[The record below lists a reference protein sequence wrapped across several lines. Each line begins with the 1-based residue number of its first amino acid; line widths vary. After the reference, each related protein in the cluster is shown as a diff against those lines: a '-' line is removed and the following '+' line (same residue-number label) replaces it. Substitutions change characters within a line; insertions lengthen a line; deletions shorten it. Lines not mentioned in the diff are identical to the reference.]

1 MFINLQGGPAVMP
14 HHLTAQQGGGYQ
26 EGYGGV
32 AGAGYGYGGGQ
43 HGQHHGQQGYQ
54 HQGQQGGYQGGGNT
68 YPQMSYQQGGGGG
81 QYHGGGG
88 GGGGGGG
95 AGQQDPNAEL
105 EAQVKKYLPKVLRMC
120 RKQCC
125 TVM

>member
-1 MFINLQGGPAVMP
+1 MP
-14 HHLTAQQGGGYQ
+14 QHLTAQQGGGYQ
-26 EGYGGV
+26 EGYGGGV
-32 AGAGYGYGGGQ
+32 GGGYGYGGGQ
-43 HGQHHGQQGYQ
+43 HGQHHG
-54 HQGQQGGYQGGGNT
+54 HQGGYQQHQGGGNT

-81 QYHGGGG
+81 QYH
-88 GGGGGGG
+88 GGGG